1 MTHDALIQHLLTHS
15 VKRGEFVLK
24 SGKRSDWFI
33 DAKQTTCRPDGMLLV
48 AEAALAALPP
58 EVTAVGGLTMG
69 ADAMAF
75 SLAVGGFVGAADAGA
90 VIDSGA
96 VIGCGLLPGQPL
108 DAAGVPIE
116 VNEVCEDWRAIWQ
129 QRLDNFDPEVAV
141 LLTGAWDVWDRTVDG
156 QRLVV
161 GTPAW
166 VERERAALDL
176 LGAGGT
182 PVVLG
187 LVPCA
192 MDPAALGGP
201 PVAAQP
207 DRSRIDWLN
216 ETYRQAA
223 AAHPGQVTLVDFGEL
238 LCPDGTFTNQ
248 IDGVRMIF
256 QNTPNTEAP
265 REMNTY
271 IPEMKALWMA
281 ENVTATLHNS

>member
-1 MTHDALIQHLLTHS
+1 MR
-15 VKRGEFVLK
+15 VFVAGD
-24 SGKRSDWFI
+24 S
-33 DAKQTTCRPDGMLLV
+33 
-48 AEAALAALPP
+48 
-58 EVTAVGGLTMG
+58 
-69 ADAMAF
+69 MAF

-166 VERERAALDL
+166 VERERAALDEAIAL

-248 IDGVRMIF
+248 IDGVRMTDDGVHF
-256 QNTPNTEAP
+256 TPDGAAEAWAWLTP
-265 REMNTY
+265 QL
-271 IPEMKALWMA
+271 AA
-281 ENVTATLHNS
+281 VAG